1 VGVEVARHDMPSGDT
16 VFYRDSDHAY
26 WAGYDEQSGK
36 CSGRVPGIS
45 TIAKNSGDTNVDGLL
60 NWAARLTCAGVAE
73 AAGSQLDEGWL
84 STGETVQGV
93 LERAGATWRQMRD
106 KAGVRGSFSHDVLQ
120 SLSEGVTPLLRSGYD
135 HAVID
140 WWKKRRPEVE
150 LVEQVVYSPEEP
162 FAGRFDLM
170 ALVQGQRVL
179 LDLKT
184 SKWASNSFAVQLNLY
199 RIAAIRSGFVTPQR
213 LQRLMILQVREDGSW
228 TELYVP
234 TRPDWALAALQT
246 YRHGAEIRKA
256 LAAARK
262 EAQAVAA

>member
-1 VGVEVARHDMPSGDT
+1 MPSGDT
-16 VFYRDSDHAY
+16 VYYKPGDHSY
-26 WAGYDEQSGK
+26 WQEHKGGES

-106 KAGVRGSFSHDVLQ
+106 KAGIRGSFSHDVLQ
-120 SLSEGVTPLLRSGYD
+120 NLSEGVTPILRSGWD

-140 WWKKRRPEVE
+140 WFKKRRPEVE

-170 ALVQGQRVL
+170 ALVEGQRVL

-199 RIAAIRSGFVTPQR
+199 RIAAIRSGFATP
-213 LQRLMILQVREDGSW
+213 QRLMILQVREDGSW

-262 EAQAVAA
+262 EAEAVAA